1 MFLILLLTTT
11 KPRKL
16 YDKRLAAVF
25 KMKNTGISSIKTAI
39 SIISKLQYQ
48 QYQKNGTHDTIF
60 SQKQR

>member
-1 MFLILLLTTT
+1 MTKDLQRFL
-11 KPRKL
+11 
-16 YDKRLAAVF
+16 RL
-25 KMKNTGISSIKTAI
+25 KNTGISSIKTAI